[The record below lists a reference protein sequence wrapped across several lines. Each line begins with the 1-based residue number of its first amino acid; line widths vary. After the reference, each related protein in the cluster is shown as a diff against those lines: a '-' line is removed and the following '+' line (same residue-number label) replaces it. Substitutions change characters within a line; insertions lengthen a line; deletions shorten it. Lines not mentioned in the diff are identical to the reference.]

1 VTTCPMA
8 TVQAPL
14 SKVWRLLSEPGAY
27 DTWVDAV
34 LVSTEPPGPLHAGQ
48 VILMRT
54 RGAGR
59 WWPVSF
65 DILEVEPTEHRVA
78 LDVHLPLGI
87 VNHEVI
93 TCRAVSDSQTL
104 VGFN

>member
-1 VTTCPMA
+1 MA
-8 TVQAPL
+8 TVDAPID
-14 SKVWRLLSEPGAY
+14 KVWRLVSEPSAY
-27 DTWVDAV
+27 DSWVDAA
-34 LVSTEPPGPLHAGQ
+34 LISTDPPGPMHADQ
-48 VILMRT
+48 IVLMRT

-59 WWPVSF
+59 WWPVRF
-65 DILEVEPTEHRVA
+65 DVLEVEATEHRVA

-93 TCRAVSDSQTL
+93 TCRAVSETQTL